1 LRMTCESLKL
11 LDMSFSGL
19 VKLLRFDMH
28 LPTDEGKTRSKLDQE
43 LGDVFDERIFDGPLF
58 SLFRKP

>member
-1 LRMTCESLKL
+1 
-11 LDMSFSGL
+11 MSFSGL

-43 LGDVFDERIFDGPLF
+43 LGDVFDE
-58 SLFRKP
+58 

>member
-1 LRMTCESLKL
+1 
-11 LDMSFSGL
+11 
-19 VKLLRFDMH
+19 MH

-43 LGDVFDERIFDGPLF
+43 LGDVFDERIFDAPLF